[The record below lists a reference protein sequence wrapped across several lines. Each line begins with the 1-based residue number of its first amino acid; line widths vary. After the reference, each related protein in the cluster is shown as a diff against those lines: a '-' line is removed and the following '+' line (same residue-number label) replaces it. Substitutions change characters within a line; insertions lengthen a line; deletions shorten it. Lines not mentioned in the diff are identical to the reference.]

1 MGDSGSMFLGLG
13 LAVLSIMGGAK
24 LALALMV
31 LGIPI
36 LDLAVVA
43 FNRIRRGQSPLHYD
57 TTHLHYRMKATGLSV
72 KQICLLFY
80 GLTIMF
86 GLLALRLDR
95 IFKFIGLGL
104 VGLTM
109 LGLILWVEQR
119 LRQRGLPIRPEGP
132 PPELTP
138 GGGEKMSTDNMAC
151 NGQSDAPDVGNKVH
165 ATVTPP
171 LTGS

>member
-1 MGDSGSMFLGLG
+1 MERFTLPFTDAELY
-13 LAVLSIMGGAK
+13 LAPRWGVGGVFVALIS
-24 LALALMV
+24 LALV
-31 LGIPI
+31 LW
-36 LDLAVVA
+36 LYRYELRLVS
-43 FNRIRRGQSPLHYD
+43 RR
-57 TTHLHYRMKATGLSV
+57 AA
-72 KQICLLFY
+72 
-80 GLTIMF
+80 F

>member
-1 MGDSGSMFLGLG
+1 LG

-43 FNRIRRGQSPLHYD
+43 INRIRRGQSPLHYD

-109 LGLILWVEQR
+109 LGLILWVDQR
-119 LRQRGLPIRPEGP
+119 LRQRGLPIRPGGP

-138 GGGEKMSTDNMAC
+138 GGGEKMSTEDMAC
-151 NGQSDAPDVGNKVH
+151 NGQPDAPDPGNKVH